1 MVQFNELRIT
11 PDGKKLI
18 IDVSVKDSEYYTN
31 VYLDKILI
39 DNQDSFLESGPSSS
53 AIIFPIIQ
61 DGHKLVEVADRDFT
75 SKTETSYIYN
85 GTLEE
90 GVYYDFS
97 KVTIEDTFLG
107 TDIAL
112 NFIGQDYN
120 FDYSP
125 EYLKGKTFIFKDG
138 DLIESPL
145 KIKTIRMEINYTEL
159 LYNLNQDLLF
169 VYVKI
174 KGTPSVDTPC
184 GMDSITTLGVVS
196 NLYPLYQYTFSYI
209 KELGD
214 TCSIPKN
221 FINYILQYKAFE
233 LAIKTG
239 HYTEAIKYWK
249 RFFMGIKDSVI
260 TPNCGC
266 HGQGT

>member
-1 MVQFNELRIT
+1 MVTFQELRIT

-18 IDVSVKDSEYYTN
+18 IDVSVKDSKYYTN

-61 DGHKLVEVADRDFT
+61 DGYKLVEVVNSDFT
-75 SKTETSYIYN
+75 AETETYYTYN

-97 KVTIEDTFLG
+97 KVTIEDTFEDTPIVL
-107 TDIAL
+107 D
-112 NFIGQDYN
+112 FIGQDYS
-120 FDYSP
+120 FDYNP
-125 EYLKGKTFIFKDG
+125 GDLKGRTFILRGG
-138 DLIESPL
+138 DLVKSPL

-174 KGTPSVDTPC
+174 KGTPSIDTPC
-184 GMDSITTLGVVS
+184 GMDNIYTLGITLNTCFIYNSIMQSV
-196 NLYPLYQYTFSYI
+196 
-209 KELGD
+209 KEVAKD
-214 TCSIPKN
+214 CDIPKN
-221 FINYILQYKAFE
+221 FIDSYLRFKAFE
-233 LAIKTG
+233 ICINTE
-239 HYTEAIKYWK
+239 HYTEAVNYYNRFIKGK
-249 RFFMGIKDSVI
+249 S
-260 TPNCGC
+260 TPVTSNCNCYG
-266 HGQGT
+266 